1 MNAKKIL
8 IQTIP
13 YLFVALYATKLG
25 EAWRLT
31 EGADA
36 SQKLLHI
43 TQGFS
48 AAFQSPFP
56 SFAPFDLLIGCI
68 PTSNPKTRR
77 NTVRA
82 WNTAPPAGA
91 LRRT

>member
-1 MNAKKIL
+1 MKAKKIL

-25 EAWRLT
+25 EAWRLA

-43 TQGFS
+43 I
-48 AAFQSPFP
+48 
-56 SFAPFDLLIGCI
+56 LE
-68 PTSNPKTRR
+68 R
-77 NTVRA
+77 
-82 WNTAPPAGA
+82 
-91 LRRT
+91 